1 MQVVENDFQGV
12 PVLRVIGELDHASA
26 PLLRASVDGA
36 FAKGGT
42 CILFDLASCP
52 YVDSGGVSVLLDT
65 LRRVKPE
72 GWLGT
77 VGATPDVLRILSLVG
92 FTVDPSF
99 RTFPTFAEAQTALE
113 G

>member
-1 MQVVENDFQGV
+1 
-12 PVLRVIGELDHASA
+12 
-26 PLLRASVDGA
+26 
-36 FAKGGT
+36 
-42 CILFDLASCP
+42 
-52 YVDSGGVSVLLDT
+52 
-65 LRRVKPE
+65 
-72 GWLGT
+72 